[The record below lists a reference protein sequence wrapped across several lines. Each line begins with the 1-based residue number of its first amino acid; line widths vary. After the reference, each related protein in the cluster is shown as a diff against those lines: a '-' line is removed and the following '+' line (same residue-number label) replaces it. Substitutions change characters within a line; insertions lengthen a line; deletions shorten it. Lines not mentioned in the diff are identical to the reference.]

1 MAPPLLIEGA
11 AMKNS
16 ELGRGRRGFTLIEML
31 VVLALAMVLML
42 ITIPAMFSSLRQGK
56 LRGIAQETAVLMRLA
71 RLDAIKYSTQTVV
84 RIVLPTS
91 TEIGRVEAFSD
102 RNGDGKLTA
111 GEPLLGT
118 RRLPKGIKFM
128 APPNTEGAASVDKL
142 TPDPDG
148 ASKPRIAVFNRD
160 GSIAALGA
168 FRFADTYGNY
178 LEVRV
183 EPEATARIELR
194 KARLEGSAWNFYASG
209 DGKEAWKW
217 N

>member
-1 MAPPLLIEGA
+1 
-11 AMKNS
+11 MKIP

-42 ITIPAMFSSLRQGK
+42 ITIPAMFSTLRQGK

-102 RNGDGKLTA
+102 RNGDKKLTA
-111 GEPLLGT
+111 GEPILST
-118 RRLPKGIKFM
+118 RGLPKGIKFM
-128 APPNTEGAASVDKL
+128 APPNIEGAASVAGF

-148 ASKPRIAVFNRD
+148 ASKPKIAVFNSD
-160 GSIAALGA
+160 GSIAAAGA
-168 FRFADTYGNY
+168 FHFADTYQNF
-178 LEVRV
+178 LQVWV
-183 EPEATARIELR
+183 ESPATARIELR

>member
-1 MAPPLLIEGA
+1 
-11 AMKNS
+11 MKIS
-16 ELGRGRRGFTLIEML
+16 EPGRGRRGFTLIEML

-42 ITIPAMFSSLRQGK
+42 ITIPAMFTSLRQGK

-71 RLDAIKYSTQTVV
+71 RLDSIKFSTPTVV
-84 RIVLPTS
+84 RIVLPAGG
-91 TEIGRVEAFSD
+91 EIGRVESFSD
-102 RNGDGKLTA
+102 RNGDNKLTA
-111 GEPLLGT
+111 GEPILAT
-118 RRLPKGIKFM
+118 RGLPKGIKLM
-128 APPNTEGAASVDKL
+128 APPNIEGAASVAGF

-160 GSIAALGA
+160 GSIADLGA

-183 EPEATARIELR
+183 APAATARIELR
-194 KARLEGSAWNFYASG
+194 KARLEGSSWVWYASG